1 MGFEKKE
8 VFEFLLGINDFEI
21 LAVSPNNK
29 KLALYGF
36 PVKEDEAE
44 YVKDKEKNGD
54 YVSNAQLKLVI
65 KQAKLAKPFVISWFI
80 TKTQARFGEKGDLRW
95 INDNG
100 ITFSGMTKEIAIAN
114 YEKWQDSSEYKSDK
128 PADYTTIRPLYE
140 QEDVLLNLIKS
151 AFKPEQYF
159 STKQVEDIFKGS
171 FSGMD
176 NILDT
181 KFTGLFGEDDKG
193 YPQLYTGAFGT
204 SNIIKRIKGTPAT
217 DKFKGSKAFPFKAK
231 YPTNFI
237 SCSNIGFIPTIGDNV
252 AAVTGKTNET
262 PAAPKSDNA
271 DLPF

>member
-1 MGFEKKE
+1 
-8 VFEFLLGINDFEI
+8 
-21 LAVSPNNK
+21 
-29 KLALYGF
+29 
-36 PVKEDEAE
+36 
-44 YVKDKEKNGD
+44 
-54 YVSNAQLKLVI
+54 
-65 KQAKLAKPFVISWFI
+65 
-80 TKTQARFGEKGDLRW
+80 
-95 INDNG
+95 
-100 ITFSGMTKEIAIAN
+100 
-114 YEKWQDSSEYKSDK
+114 
-128 PADYTTIRPLYE
+128 
-140 QEDVLLNLIKS
+140 
-151 AFKPEQYF
+151 
-159 STKQVEDIFKGS
+159 
-171 FSGMD
+171 MD

-271 DLPF
+271 DLPFQYMNWEQTIIELASNNILARKVWTNQYIFMVDILNWGVSEAIMNKLRNEAELQPRLEVVSAAIKTSDNQVILGWKPSEEDRKADDWYIVPLS